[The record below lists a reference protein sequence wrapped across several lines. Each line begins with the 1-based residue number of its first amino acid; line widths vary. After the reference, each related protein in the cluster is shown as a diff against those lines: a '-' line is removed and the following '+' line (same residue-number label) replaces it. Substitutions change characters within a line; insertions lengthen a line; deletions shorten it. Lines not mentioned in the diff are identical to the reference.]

1 MITRPKCPK
10 LSERPFSDA
19 GQSVRNVRESFRT
32 RTFGRPSDTD
42 TRRDLETTADPDYQF
57 RAQEKTATHSV
68 YTVRRET
75 FVAPLPPSP
84 FDRRDLDADR
94 VAHRPTERAVLAR
107 EALTLAGRGLMP
119 RDIAA
124 ALGLS
129 GEAVRAMLEGF
140 DHAGE

>member
-1 MITRPKCPK
+1 MNTRPKCPK

-42 TRRDLETTADPDYQF
+42 TRRDLETTADPDSQF
-57 RAQEKTATHSV
+57 RARKKTTT
-68 YTVRRET
+68 YTVAIPKVCQLPT
-75 FVAPLPPSP
+75 AYPPSP
-84 FDRRDLDADR
+84 FLGPDLDADR
-94 VAHRPTERAVLAR
+94 VAHRPTERDQIAR

-124 ALGLS
+124 ALRLS
-129 GEAVRAMLEGF
+129 HAAVVALLEV

>member
-42 TRRDLETTADPDYQF
+42 TRRDLETTADPDSQF
-57 RAQEKTATHSV
+57 RARKKTTTHSV
-68 YTVRRET
+68 YTVRGET
-75 FVAPLPPSP
+75 FASPLPPSP

-94 VAHRPTERAVLAR
+94 VAHRPTERDQIAR

-124 ALGLS
+124 ALRLS
-129 GEAVRAMLEGF
+129 HAAVVALLEV